1 MAYVPFSVYAVQ
13 LRNADARKKV
23 SGRQIVYVILIF
35 LNHLHMKLG
44 FIAVSGRSDSKIR
57 Q

>member
-23 SGRQIVYVILIF
+23 SGRQIVYVILTF